1 MKPALVLL
9 TAAAAFA
16 QSFAGSAALDAL
28 AEEAIRDGLIPG
40 AVLVVGHEGKIVHRK
55 AYGYKAL
62 VPDKEPATVDTIYDA
77 ASLTKVMATMPA
89 IMKLLEQG
97 KIRLAE
103 PVTTY
108 LPEFQGG
115 KSDITVRDLLTH
127 FSGLRGDL
135 DLEPPWSGYETG
147 IRKALADKPLAPP
160 GAGFIYSDINFELL
174 GEIVRRLSGK
184 PLDEFAREQIFE
196 PLGMKDTMFR
206 PPESLRPR
214 IAPTEIDNGT
224 GQPWRG
230 IVHDPTARY
239 MGGVAGHAGLFT
251 TADDLA
257 RYAEMW
263 LGMGERAGVRLFSPL
278 TIERFSTNAA
288 PTTQPIRRGL
298 GWDIDSPYSS
308 NRGELYRIG
317 GYGHT
322 GFTGPAVWID
332 PGTRSFVVI
341 MANRVHPRGG
351 RSINPWRSRVATV
364 VAAGLTS
371 NAAGGNTLTGLD
383 VLAQQDFAPLKG
395 RRVGLIT
402 NQTGVDRSGRRNVD
416 AMRAAGVNVVALFSP
431 EHGIAGQEDRAEIAD
446 STDAATGL
454 PIRSLYGA
462 GRTRPTA
469 EMLRGIDTL
478 VFDIQDA
485 GARFYTYSCTMLYAL
500 EEAAKARLAFFVL
513 DRPNPVGGRHVEGPV
528 LEDELASFV
537 GCYDMPVRHGLTM
550 GELAQMAN
558 TERKLGADLHVI
570 ALRNWRRDQWFDETG
585 LPWINPSPNMRSL
598 NAALL
603 YPGIALL
610 EGARDYS
617 VGRGTDA
624 PFEQIGADWINGV
637 ELAFYLNARSLPG
650 VRVYPVRFKP
660 TESVFAGRT
669 IEGVRFDVVDRDV
682 FDSVG
687 FGLEL
692 AHALQ
697 RLYPG
702 KVNFEACRFL
712 IGSRAVVET
721 LKWGEDLADIQAFL
735 DRSVAQFLARR
746 NPFLLY

>member
-1 MKPALVLL
+1 MKLALVLL
-9 TAAAAFA
+9 TAAAALA

-62 VPDKEPATVDTIYDA
+62 VPDKEAASVDTIYDA

-108 LPEFQGG
+108 LSEFQGG

-147 IRKALADKPLAPP
+147 IGKALVDKPLAPP
-160 GAGFIYSDINFELL
+160 GTGFIYSDINFELL

-214 IAPTEIDNGT
+214 IAPTEIDSQT
-224 GQPWRG
+224 GQPFRG

-278 TIERFSTNAA
+278 TIERFSANAA

-308 NRGELYRIG
+308 NRGELYPIG

-341 MANRVHPRGG
+341 MTNRVHPRGG

-402 NQTGVDRSGRRNVD
+402 NHTGLDRSGRRNVD
-416 AMRAAGVNVVALFSP
+416 AMRAAGVNLVALFSP
-431 EHGIAGQEDRAEIAD
+431 EHGISGQEDRAEIAD

-454 PIRSLYGA
+454 PIRSLYGP

-478 VFDIQDA
+478 VFDIQDV
-485 GARFYTYSCTMLYAL
+485 GARFYTYSCTMLLAL
-500 EEAAKARLAFFVL
+500 EEAAKAHLAFFVL
-513 DRPNPVGGRHVEGPV
+513 DRPNPVGGRHVEGPL

-537 GCYDMPVRHGLTM
+537 GCYNMPVRHGLTM

-558 TERKLGADLHVI
+558 AERKLGADLHVI
-570 ALRNWRRDQWFDETG
+570 PMRNWRRDQWFDETG

-598 NAALL
+598 NAAIL

-610 EGARDYS
+610 EAARDYS

-637 ELAFYLNARSLPG
+637 ELAFYLNARNLPG

-660 TESVFAGRT
+660 AESVFAGQT

-712 IGSRAVVET
+712 IGARAVVET
-721 LKWGEDLADIQAFL
+721 LKWGEDLAGIRAFL
-735 DRSVAQFLARR
+735 DRGVAQFQARR
-746 NPFLLY
+746 SPFLLY